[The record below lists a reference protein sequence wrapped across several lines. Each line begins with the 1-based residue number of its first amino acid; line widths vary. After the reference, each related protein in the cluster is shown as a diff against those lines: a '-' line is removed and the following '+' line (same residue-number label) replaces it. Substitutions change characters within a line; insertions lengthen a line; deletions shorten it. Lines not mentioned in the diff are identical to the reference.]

1 MPNTA
6 IQGTPKRDSADTGD
20 LDLEWLT
27 LEDGEPI
34 WWVSTPH
41 RYSPV
46 PAFIIGISLS
56 LVLIGTPILVSS
68 HL

>member
-34 WWVSTPH
+34 
-41 RYSPV
+41 
-46 PAFIIGISLS
+46 
-56 LVLIGTPILVSS
+56 
-68 HL
+68 